1 MIALPMHLQAMLA
14 PTLRAGEYIGE
25 DGLIH
30 CTSYH
35 GRRQAIVTV
44 GDRRIYPRV
53 LCACQ
58 SAAEDAR
65 KQTEKAVELRDKIQR
80 NRAIGLPEPQHRA
93 YTFELDQGYNP
104 ELMGKARR
112 YAENWE
118 QMYGKGMGLL
128 IWGDVGT
135 GKSFAAGCIANAL
148 LDRGISVMMTNF
160 SRILNAL
167 SSLQWGDRNQ
177 YIDNLNQYSLL
188 VIDNLGIER
197 GTEYVLEQA
206 YSVID
211 SRYRSGKPLIVTT
224 NLPLQQL
231 REPQDVAHARI
242 YDRVLERCVPI
253 WARGKNIRQEN
264 AADNMKMAKELLC
277 GEG

>member
-1 MIALPMHLQAMLA
+1 MIPISMHMAEVLA
-14 PTLRAGEYIGE
+14 PKMREGEYLGN
-25 DGLIH
+25 DGLIR
-30 CTSYH
+30 CGQCH
-35 GRRQAIVTV
+35 GPRQLTVTV
-44 GDRRIYPRV
+44 EGRTFHPRA
-53 LCACQ
+53 LCPCQ

-65 KQTEKAVELRDKIQR
+65 ERERKAMELRDKIQR
-80 NRAIGLPEPQHRA
+80 NRSLGLPEPLHRE
-93 YTFELDQGYNP
+93 YTFDRDKGHNP
-104 ELMGKARR
+104 ELMAKARR

-118 QMYGKGMGLL
+118 QMYPKGMGLL

-148 LDRGISVMMTNF
+148 LDQGVSVMMTNF

-188 VIDNLGIER
+188 IIDDLGIER
-197 GTEYVLEQA
+197 GTEYVLEQV

-224 NLPLQQL
+224 NLTLQQL
-231 REPQDVAHARI
+231 NQPQDMAHSRI

-253 WARGKNIRQEN
+253 WVRGKNIRQEN
-264 AADNMKMAKELLC
+264 AGENMKMAKELLC
-277 GEG
+277 GDA

>member
-1 MIALPMHLQAMLA
+1 MIEMPKQLEAMLA
-14 PTLRAGEYIGE
+14 PTLRTGEYIGE

-30 CTSYH
+30 CTSCR
-35 GRRQAIVTV
+35 GRRQAMVTV
-44 GDRRIYPRV
+44 GDRTIYPRV

-58 SAAEDAR
+58 RVAEDAR
-65 KQTEKAVELRDKIQR
+65 KQTEKIVELRDKIQR
-80 NRAIGLPEPQHRA
+80 NRAIGLSEPQHRA

-188 VIDNLGIER
+188 IIDDLGIER
-197 GTEYVLEQA
+197 GTEYVLEQV
-206 YSVID
+206 YSIID
-211 SRYRSGKPLIVTT
+211 SRYRSGKPLIITT
-224 NLPLQQL
+224 NLSLKEMK
-231 REPQDVAHARI
+231 EPCNVTYARI
-242 YDRVLERCVPI
+242 YDRVLERCVPVHVT
-253 WARGKNIRQEN
+253 GQNIREQKSAEN
-264 AADNMKMAKELLC
+264 IRTAREMLC
-277 GEG
+277 GET

>member
-14 PTLRAGEYIGE
+14 PTLREGEYIGE

-30 CTSYH
+30 CTSCH
-35 GRRQAIVTV
+35 GRRQAMVTV
-44 GDRRIYPRV
+44 GDRTIYPRV

-65 KQTEKAVELRDKIQR
+65 KQEEKAVELRDKIQR
-80 NRAIGLPEPQHRA
+80 NRAIGLPEPLHRA
-93 YTFELDQGYNP
+93 YTFEQDQGYNP
-104 ELMGKARR
+104 ELMVKARR
-112 YAENWE
+112 YVDNWE

-160 SRILNAL
+160 TRILNAL
-167 SSLQWGDRNQ
+167 ASLQWGDRNR
-177 YIDNLNQYSLL
+177 YIDDLNQYSLL
-188 VIDNLGIER
+188 IIDDLGIER
-197 GTEYVLEQA
+197 GTEYVLEQV

-211 SRYRSGKPLIVTT
+211 SRYRSGKPLIITT
-224 NLPLQQL
+224 NLTLQQL

-242 YDRVLERCVPI
+242 YDRVLERCVPVHVT
-253 WARGKNIRQEN
+253 GQNIREQKSAEN
-264 AADNMKMAKELLC
+264 IRTAREMLC
-277 GEG
+277 GET